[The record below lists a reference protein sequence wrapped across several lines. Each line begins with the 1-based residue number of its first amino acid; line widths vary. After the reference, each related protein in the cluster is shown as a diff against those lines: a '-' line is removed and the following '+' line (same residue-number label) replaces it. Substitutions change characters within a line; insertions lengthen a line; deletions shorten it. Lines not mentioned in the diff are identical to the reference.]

1 MEEGFE
7 VSARSFVIMDA
18 KTGKILLALNPQ
30 LFLPPAST
38 LKVMT
43 ALSVVE
49 HLKMDDKVS
58 VSAYAAAAPASKI
71 GIKPG
76 ETYTVRE
83 LLYALLLSSANDAAR
98 ALAEKVSGSEPAFAH
113 QLTQEVRQ
121 WGAYRTTLA
130 TANGLPA
137 DNQYSTAQDL
147 ALMFR
152 RAMDN
157 PELAKIMAT
166 KYYTIQGDR
175 ELRNHNRFL
184 FTTPLAVA
192 GKTGYT
198 RASKHTYVGQFKNGD
213 KEIIVAMMGSTKKWA
228 DLRPL
233 IEKGFELAG
242 TPIAKLPP
250 AEEKLWFAKGGNGKA
265 RVARSPAESG
275 GRKVVMGA
283 AGSAPAKKKPAA
295 KKKSRTSRNSPE
307 MPGYPTL
314 WQKKA
319 YSIKLKTGPPGGDS
333 WCPPS
338 ARTRTSLRPPSLR
351 PIFSICPG
359 TGTNR
364 SSPWCLLPRKRPG
377 ICMPN

>member
-1 MEEGFE
+1 MTFRVKYGLSVVVVLAILTVAAGFAAGQEEEGFE

-30 LFLPPAST
+30 VFLPPAST

-71 GIKPG
+71 GIKAG

-83 LLYALLLSSANDAAR
+83 LLYALLLNSANDAAR
-98 ALAEKVSGSEPAFAH
+98 ALAEKVSGSEPAFAA
-113 QLTQEVRQ
+113 QATQEVRQ

-152 RAMDN
+152 RAMSN
-157 PELAKIMAT
+157 PELAAIMST
-166 KYYTIQGDR
+166 KYYPIQGDR

-198 RASKHTYVGQFKNGD
+198 RAAKHTYVGQFKNGD
-213 KEIIVAMMGSTKKWA
+213 QEIIVAMMGSTKKWA

-233 IEKGFELAG
+233 IEKGFELEG

-265 RVARSPAESG
+265 RVARSS
-275 GRKVVMGA
+275 RKRRARVMM
-283 AGSAPAKKKPAA
+283 GSTASVPAKKRSAN
-295 KKKSRTSRNSPE
+295 KKKCN
-307 MPGYPTL
+307 G
-314 WQKKA
+314 QA
-319 YSIKLKTGPPGGDS
+319 Q
-333 WCPPS
+333 
-338 ARTRTSLRPPSLR
+338 
-351 PIFSICPG
+351 
-359 TGTNR
+359 
-364 SSPWCLLPRKRPG
+364 
-377 ICMPN
+377 